1 MNILAIGNSFSQD
14 ATRYLYGIAKK
25 QGYKNFNV
33 TNLYIGGCSLSMHHR
48 NMLGDKKSY
57 FLESNGIATG
67 FLVSIKEALLNRDW
81 DIVTIQQVSHFS
93 PNYNTYEPYLTNLIA
108 YVRELAPKAKIY
120 IHETWA
126 YEKDSNRL
134 VNEMHFNTPEEMYAK
149 IHESYL
155 KAAEKADG
163 LIIPSGTL
171 FMNMLHSGIEKVHR
185 DSFHATYGLGRYALG
200 LLWLHTLLGADISE
214 NTFDDFD
221 EPITEEEI
229 KIAKKCVMEL

>member
-14 ATRYLYGIAKK
+14 ATRYLYDIAKK
-25 QGYKNFNV
+25 QGVRYFNV

-134 VNEMHFNTPEEMYAK
+134 VNEMRFTTPEEMYEK

-155 KAAEKADG
+155 KAAEKVDG
-163 LIIPSGTL
+163 FIPSGTL
-171 FMNMLHSGIEKVHR
+171 FMNMLHSGIEKIHR
-185 DSFHATYGLGRYALG
+185 DTFHASLGLGRYALG
-200 LLWLHTLLGADISE
+200 LLWLHILTGADISE